1 MYDKLISKNLKHFGP
16 DGLIMYSKSCDYY
29 NINKVSME
37 DIKMFYD
44 LLRSNESLPNYV
56 RRLPHYSCC
65 LYFLS
70 KKEEKYKT
78 IFMQQLIGKLSKKD
92 EINDTNLFL
101 IYNIIEFDQR
111 YLHSKGERL
120 TFLLDYLERYS
131 AHKKTVENYL
141 LYKYYR
147 GLIKYHLGDINDAY
161 AEYLEIIIGYEEYV
175 KNRTKYADFIR
186 LKNDLLKVQLDL
198 AKHVKEEYF
207 EQYCFMKEL
216 FDRIKNENKKLGV
229 KLGFCLYEILCRQ
242 NKYNECIPLLMEMK
256 TILKNETLSGT
267 QLKTSI
273 DYNLAIMSRIGYISV
288 LIGDR
293 QSAAYAIKKLKS
305 ILEIIEKDKKDKKLS
320 TIYNSY
326 SFIIS
331 ILNIYLGNFE
341 NRLKEKEAIF
351 RSEFFSNKMEIR
363 KSYLINQYNI
373 EDIYINLNAINN
385 MNSTLNAYSLK
396 ILENI
401 EKSINSNIER
411 PLDNKFLTFIVGKHD
426 IINRLSESYCTDYN
440 NSKRKDYIQ
449 KINDQ
454 WKIVNNY
461 VKKIY
466 EQEPLLETD
475 FVKSILINIHSSCS
489 HANINCNN
497 NDMLKINIRT
507 FDDMSK
513 LLNIKERNT
522 SYELVNKI
530 KGDYWFKNGDYN
542 AAIDYYQKTIN
553 KMNDNDPKKPVI
565 YFNIGCSFYFKN
577 DKSNAI
583 QYLSQ
588 CINAFR
594 VFEYE
599 KKTFNVLV
607 RPDVITK
614 KVNLAKYLLRNIGD
628 NVNK

>member
-16 DGLIMYSKSCDYY
+16 DGLIIYSQSCDYY
-29 NINKVSME
+29 NINQVSME

-44 LLRSNESLPNYV
+44 LLKSNESLPNYV
-56 RRLPHYSCC
+56 RRFPHYSCC

-70 KKEEKYKT
+70 KNDQKYRT
-78 IFMQQLIGKLSKKD
+78 LFVQQIIGKLNKKD
-92 EINDTNLFL
+92 ELNDNNLSL

-120 TFLLDYLERYS
+120 QFLLDYLEKYS
-131 AHKKTVENYL
+131 SHKKTVENFL

-147 GLIKYHLGDINDAY
+147 GLLKYHLGDINDAY

-175 KNRTKYADFIR
+175 RCKTKYVDFIR

-198 AKHVKEEYF
+198 TKHIKEEYF

-216 FDRIKNENKKLGV
+216 FDRIKIENKKLGV

-256 TILKNETLSGT
+256 TILKNETLSGI

-273 DYNLAIMSRIGYISV
+273 DYNLSIISRIGYISI

-293 QSAAYAIKKLKS
+293 KSAEYAIKKLKS
-305 ILEIIEKDKKDKKLS
+305 ILEIIEKDKQNKKLT

-331 ILNIYLGNFE
+331 IINVYLGNYE

-351 RSEFFSNKMEIR
+351 RSEFFSNNMDLK
-363 KSYLINQYNI
+363 KSYLINENNI

-385 MNSTLNAYSLK
+385 MNYTLSAYSSK

-401 EKSINSNIER
+401 ENFINSNIER
-411 PLDNKFLTFIVGKHD
+411 PLNNKFLTFIVGKHD

-440 NSKRKDYIQ
+440 NSKRNDYIK
-449 KINDQ
+449 KINYE
-454 WKIVNNY
+454 WKIINNY

-497 NDMLKINIRT
+497 IDMLKINIKT

-513 LLNIKERNT
+513 LLNIKEGNT

-530 KGDYWFKNGDYN
+530 KGDFWFKNGDYN
-542 AAIDYYQKTIN
+542 ASKTYYQKAIN

-565 YFNIGCSFYFKN
+565 YFNIGCSFYFQN
-577 DKSNAI
+577 DKNNAI
-583 QYLSQ
+583 QYLNQ

-594 VFEYE
+594 VFDYE

-607 RPDVITK
+607 RQDIIAK
-614 KVNLAKYLLRNIGD
+614 KVNLAKYLLRNIGG
-628 NVNK
+628 

>member
-1 MYDKLISKNLKHFGP
+1 MYDKLISKNLKHFGL

-29 NINKVSME
+29 NINQVSME

-44 LLRSNESLPNYV
+44 LLRSNESLPNSV
-56 RRLPHYSCC
+56 RRIPHYSCC

-70 KKEEKYKT
+70 KNEQIYRNLF
-78 IFMQQLIGKLSKKD
+78 IQQLMGKLSKKD
-92 EINDTNLFL
+92 ELNDNNLFL

-120 TFLLDYLERYS
+120 QFLLDYLEKYTS
-131 AHKKTVENYL
+131 HKKTVENFL
-141 LYKYYR
+141 LFKYYR
-147 GLIKYHLGDINDAY
+147 GLIKYHLGDINAAY

-175 KNRTKYADFIR
+175 TNKTKYADFIR

-198 AKHVKEEYF
+198 SKHIKEEYF

-216 FDRIKNENKKLGV
+216 FDKVKNENKKLGV
-229 KLGFCLYEILCRQ
+229 KLGFCLYEILYRQ

-256 TILKNETLSGT
+256 TILKNETLSGM

-273 DYNLAIMSRIGYISV
+273 DYNLAIISRIGYISI

-293 QSAAYAIKKLKS
+293 KSAEYALKKLKS
-305 ILEIIEKDKKDKKLS
+305 ILEIIEKDKQDKKLS

-331 ILNIYLGNFE
+331 IINIYLGNYE

-351 RSEFFSNKMEIR
+351 RSEFFSNNMELK
-363 KSYLINQYNI
+363 KSYLINENNI

-385 MNSTLNAYSLK
+385 MNSILSSYSSK
-396 ILENI
+396 IIENI
-401 EKSINSNIER
+401 EKSINSSIER
-411 PLDNKFLTFIVGKHD
+411 PLNNKFLTFIVGKHD

-440 NSKRKDYIQ
+440 NKKRSDYIQ
-449 KINDQ
+449 RINYE

-461 VKKIY
+461 IKKIY

-497 NDMLKINIRT
+497 IDMFKLNIKT

-513 LLNIKERNT
+513 LLNIKEGNT
-522 SYELVNKI
+522 SYELVNKV
-530 KGDYWFKNGDYN
+530 KGDFWFKFGDYN
-542 AAIDYYQKTIN
+542 AAKTYYQKTIN
-553 KMNDNDPKKPVI
+553 KMNDNDPKKPVV
-565 YFNIGCSFYFKN
+565 YFNIGCSFYFQNNKN
-577 DKSNAI
+577 NAI
-583 QYLSQ
+583 QYLNQ

-594 VFEYE
+594 NFEYE

-607 RPDVITK
+607 RQDIIAK
-614 KVNLAKYLLRNIGD
+614 KVNLAKFLLSNLCG
-628 NVNK
+628 

>member
-29 NINKVSME
+29 NINQVSME
-37 DIKMFYD
+37 DINMFFD
-44 LLRSNESLPNYV
+44 LLRSNEPLPNYV
-56 RRLPHYSCC
+56 HRYPHLSCC

-70 KKEEKYKT
+70 KKEQKYRNYFT
-78 IFMQQLIGKLSKKD
+78 QYIIGKLSRKD
-92 EINDTNLFL
+92 DLNDTNLFL

-111 YLHSKGERL
+111 YLHSQGERL
-120 TFLLDYLERYS
+120 RFLLDYLERYS
-131 AHKKTVENYL
+131 GHKKTVENYL
-141 LYKYYR
+141 LFKYYR
-147 GLIKYHLGDINDAY
+147 GLLKYNLGDINDAY

-175 KNRTKYADFIR
+175 RNKSKYTDFIR

-198 AKHVKEEYF
+198 TKHIKEEYF

-216 FDRIKNENKKLGV
+216 FDRVKTENKKLGV

-256 TILKNETLSGT
+256 TILKNETLSGI

-273 DYNLAIMSRIGYISV
+273 DYNLAIMSRIGYISI

-293 QSAAYAIKKLKS
+293 KSVEYAVKKLKS
-305 ILEIIEKDKKDKKLS
+305 ILEIIEKDKQDKKLS
-320 TIYNSY
+320 TVYNSY

-331 ILNIYLGNFE
+331 ILNIYLGNYE

-351 RSEFFSNKMEIR
+351 RSEFFSNNMELR
-363 KSYLINQYNI
+363 KSYLINEKNI
-373 EDIYINLNAINN
+373 ENIFINLNAINN
-385 MNSTLNAYSLK
+385 MNSTLSDYSSK
-396 ILENI
+396 ILDDI
-401 EKSINSNIER
+401 EKSMNSNVER
-411 PLDNKFLTFIVGKHD
+411 PLNNRFLTFIVGKHD

-440 NSKRKDYIQ
+440 NSKRNEYIQ
-449 KINDQ
+449 KINYQ

-461 VKKIY
+461 VKKVY
-466 EQEPLLETD
+466 EQEPLIETD

-497 NDMLKINIRT
+497 NDMLKINIKT
-507 FDDMSK
+507 FDDLSK
-513 LLNIKERNT
+513 LLNIKEENT

-530 KGDYWFKNGDYN
+530 KGDFWFRNGDFK
-542 AAIDYYQKTIN
+542 AANSYYQKTIN
-553 KMNDNDPKKPVI
+553 KMKDNDPKKPVI
-565 YFNIGCSFYFKN
+565 YFNIGCSFFFQN
-577 DKSNAI
+577 DKNNAI
-583 QYLSQ
+583 QYLNQ

-599 KKTFNVLV
+599 KKTFNVLI
-607 RPDVITK
+607 RQDVITK
-614 KVNLAKYLLRNIGD
+614 KVNLAKYLLRNIGG
-628 NVNK
+628 

>member
-1 MYDKLISKNLKHFGP
+1 MYDKLISKNLKHFGL

-29 NINKVSME
+29 NINQVSME

-44 LLRSNESLPNYV
+44 LLRSNESLPNSV
-56 RRLPHYSCC
+56 RRIPHYSCC

-70 KKEEKYKT
+70 KNEQIYRNLF
-78 IFMQQLIGKLSKKD
+78 IQQLMGKLSKKD
-92 EINDTNLFL
+92 ELNDNNLFL

-120 TFLLDYLERYS
+120 QFLLDYLEKYTS
-131 AHKKTVENYL
+131 HKKTVENFL
-141 LYKYYR
+141 LFKYYR
-147 GLIKYHLGDINDAY
+147 GLIKYHLGDINAAY

-175 KNRTKYADFIR
+175 TNKTKYADFIR

-198 AKHVKEEYF
+198 SKHIKEEYF

-216 FDRIKNENKKLGV
+216 FDRVKTENKKLGV

-256 TILKNETLSGT
+256 TILKNETLSGM

-273 DYNLAIMSRIGYISV
+273 DYNLAIISRIGYISI

-293 QSAAYAIKKLKS
+293 KSAEYALKKLKS
-305 ILEIIEKDKKDKKLS
+305 ILEIIEKDKQDKKLS

-331 ILNIYLGNFE
+331 IINIYLGNYE

-351 RSEFFSNKMEIR
+351 RSEFFSNNMELK
-363 KSYLINQYNI
+363 KSYLINENNI

-385 MNSTLNAYSLK
+385 MNSILSSYSSK
-396 ILENI
+396 IIENI
-401 EKSINSNIER
+401 EKSINSSIER
-411 PLDNKFLTFIVGKHD
+411 PLNNKFLTFIVGKHD

-440 NSKRKDYIQ
+440 NKKRSDYIQ
-449 KINDQ
+449 RINYE

-461 VKKIY
+461 IKKIY

-497 NDMLKINIRT
+497 IDMFKLNIKT

-513 LLNIKERNT
+513 LLNIKEGNT
-522 SYELVNKI
+522 SYELVNKV
-530 KGDYWFKNGDYN
+530 KGDFWFKFGDYN
-542 AAIDYYQKTIN
+542 AAKTYYQKTIN
-553 KMNDNDPKKPVI
+553 KMNDNDPKKPVV
-565 YFNIGCSFYFKN
+565 YFNIGCSFYFQNNKN
-577 DKSNAI
+577 NAI
-583 QYLSQ
+583 QYLNQ

-594 VFEYE
+594 NFEYE

-607 RPDVITK
+607 RQDIIAK
-614 KVNLAKYLLRNIGD
+614 KVNLAKFLLSNLCG
-628 NVNK
+628 

>member
-1 MYDKLISKNLKHFGP
+1 MYDKLVSKNLKHFGP

-29 NINKVSME
+29 NINQVSME

-44 LLRSNESLPNYV
+44 LLRSNEPLPNYV
-56 RRLPHYSCC
+56 RKIPHTSCC

-70 KKEEKYKT
+70 KKDKKYRT
-78 IFMQQLIGKLSKKD
+78 SFIQLIGTLGRKD
-92 EINDTNLFL
+92 ELNDNNLFL

-120 TFLLDYLERYS
+120 KFLLDYLERFS
-131 AHKKTVENYL
+131 GLKKTVENFL

-147 GLIKYHLGDINDAY
+147 GLLKYHLGDINDAY
-161 AEYLEIIIGYEEYV
+161 SEYLEIIISYEEYV
-175 KNRTKYADFIR
+175 KNKTKYADFIR

-198 AKHVKEEYF
+198 TKHVREEYF

-216 FDRIKNENKKLGV
+216 FDRIKTENKKLGV

-256 TILKNETLSGT
+256 IILKNETLSGI
-267 QLKTSI
+267 QLKISI
-273 DYNLAIMSRIGYISV
+273 DYNLAIMSRIGYISI

-293 QSAAYAIKKLKS
+293 NSGAYALKKLKS
-305 ILEIIEKDKKDKKLS
+305 ILEIIEKDKSDKKLS
-320 TIYNSY
+320 TIFNSY

-331 ILNIYLGNFE
+331 ILNLYLGNYE

-351 RSEFFSNKMEIR
+351 RSEFFSNKMEL
-363 KSYLINQYNI
+363 KQSYLINHNNI
-373 EDIYINLNAINN
+373 EDIFINLNAINN
-385 MNSTLNAYSLK
+385 MNPTLSDYSNR
-396 ILENI
+396 ILQSI
-401 EKSINSNIER
+401 EKSMNSNIES
-411 PLDNKFLTFIVGKHD
+411 PLYNKFLTFIVGKHD

-440 NSKRKDYIQ
+440 NNKRKEYIQ
-449 KINDQ
+449 KINEQ

-475 FVKSILINIHSSCS
+475 FVKSVLISIHSSCS

-497 NDMLKINIRT
+497 NDMLKINIKT

-513 LLNIKERNT
+513 LLNIKEGNT

-542 AAIDYYQKTIN
+542 AANSYYQKTIN
-553 KMNDNDPKKPVI
+553 KMNDNDPKKPVV

-583 QYLSQ
+583 QYLNQ

-599 KKTFNVLV
+599 KKTFNVLI
-607 RPDVITK
+607 RQDVIVK
-614 KVNLAKYLLRNIGD
+614 KVNLAKFLLRNIGG
-628 NVNK
+628 

>member
-29 NINKVSME
+29 NINQVSME
-37 DIKMFYD
+37 DIKMYYD
-44 LLRSNESLPNYV
+44 LLSSNESLPNYV
-56 RRLPHYSCC
+56 PKIPHYSCC

-70 KKEEKYKT
+70 KYEQKYRNL
-78 IFMQQLIGKLSKKD
+78 FVQQLMGKLSKKD
-92 EINDTNLFL
+92 KLNDNNLFL

-120 TFLLDYLERYS
+120 KFLLEYLERYS
-131 AHKKTVENYL
+131 THKKTIENFL
-141 LYKYYR
+141 LFKYYR
-147 GLIKYHLGDINDAY
+147 GLIKYHLGDIKDAY

-175 KNRTKYADFIR
+175 TNKTKYVDFIR

-198 AKHVKEEYF
+198 TKHIKEEYF

-216 FDRIKNENKKLGV
+216 FDKVKNENKKLGV
-229 KLGFCLYEILCRQ
+229 KIGFCLYEILCRQ

-256 TILKNETLSGT
+256 TILKNETLSGI

-273 DYNLAIMSRIGYISV
+273 DYNLAIISRIGYISI

-293 QSAAYAIKKLKS
+293 KSAEYSLKKLKS
-305 ILEIIEKDKKDKKLS
+305 ILGIIEKDKQDKKLS

-331 ILNIYLGNFE
+331 IINIYLGNYE

-351 RSEFFSNKMEIR
+351 RSEFFSNNMELK
-363 KSYLINQYNI
+363 KSYLINENNI

-385 MNSTLNAYSLK
+385 MNSILSAYSSK
-396 ILENI
+396 IIESI
-401 EKSINSNIER
+401 EKSINSSIER
-411 PLDNKFLTFIVGKHD
+411 PLNNKFLTFIVGKHD

-440 NSKRKDYIQ
+440 NNKRNDYIQ
-449 KINDQ
+449 RINYE

-497 NDMLKINIRT
+497 NNMLKLNIKT

-513 LLNIKERNT
+513 LLSIKEGNT
-522 SYELVNKI
+522 SYELVTKI
-530 KGDYWFKNGDYN
+530 KGDFWFKYGDYN
-542 AAIDYYQKTIN
+542 AAKTYYQKAIN
-553 KMNDNDPKKPVI
+553 KMNDNDPKKPVV
-565 YFNIGCSFYFKN
+565 YFNIGCSFYFQN

-583 QYLSQ
+583 QYLNQ

-599 KKTFNVLV
+599 KKTFSVLV
-607 RPDVITK
+607 RQDVIAK
-614 KVNLAKYLLRNIGD
+614 KVNLAKFLLRNIGS
-628 NVNK
+628 